1 MGMSISE
8 LQRLFGVPGAGLP
21 ESPGGP
27 GAFGGPDVPSL
38 PVLREAAKAVDG
50 SPVYVGEVAG
60 TDAFRLWSRLR
71 GLHDRTGWW
80 PVLAGEPEALDRVL
94 VGLERGFAPTL
105 AGPDG
110 TSPDGRAL
118 LDGWARESVRF
129 LPSPA
134 APADSGAEAASAGP
148 DVPRV
153 LRRLTE
159 HVADQVDL
167 DLVGGLHVSALGQE
181 RTVLCLVQAPSGAD
195 VPTLLNW
202 LGACN
207 YDITGPEHTA
217 VLRHFDRRY
226 GAELVTLE
234 TAVLEVLVTRRPRT
248 PETVATA
255 AVEHYAYCNDIVHQ
269 GVGTIE
275 ELISGQLRSGSWYF
289 WWD

>member
-1 MGMSISE
+1 MAMSISE
-8 LQRLFGVPGAGLP
+8 LQRIFDAPGVGLP
-21 ESPGGP
+21 DPPHGP
-27 GAFGGPDVPSL
+27 GLPTL

-50 SPVYVGEVAG
+50 SPVYAGEVDG
-60 TDAFRLWSRLR
+60 TEAFRLWSHLR

-80 PVLAGEPEALDRVL
+80 PVLAGEPDALDRVL
-94 VGLERGFAPTL
+94 VGLDRGFAP
-105 AGPDG
+105 AHSGADG
-110 TSPDGRAL
+110 MPPDGRAL
-118 LDGWARESVRF
+118 LDGWAREAVRF
-129 LPSPA
+129 LP
-134 APADSGAEAASAGP
+134 APASDSDAASAGP

-159 HVADQVDL
+159 HVADEVDL
-167 DLVGGLHVSALGQE
+167 DHVGGLHVSALGQE
-181 RTVLCLVQAPSGAD
+181 RTVLCLVQAPSGSD

-207 YDITGPEHTA
+207 YDITGPEHSA
-217 VLRHFDRRY
+217 VLRHFDLRY

-234 TAVLEVLVTRRPRT
+234 TAVMEVLVTRRPRT

-255 AVEHYAYCNDIVHQ
+255 AVEQYAYCNDIVHQ

-275 ELISGQLRSGSWYF
+275 ELINGQLRSGTWYF